1 MADPQQVLAQ
11 RVHDAIAASFGPEYG
26 GADPLIRPSS
36 FADYQANVALPLG
49 KRLGRPPREVAAELA
64 GRLDVTDMCATPE
77 VSGPGFINFT
87 LRDDWI
93 AAQAS
98 QMLGDSRLGLAPTAS
113 PQTVVVEYSSPN
125 VAKEMHVGHLRTTI
139 VGDAIA
145 RVLEF
150 AGHRVIRDNHV
161 GDWGTPFGMLI
172 EHLLD
177 VGADSAEAAL
187 LTTDPNA
194 FYQAARRKF
203 DNEPAFTERARNRL
217 VLLQAG
223 DPETMAIWQRLVDI
237 SREYLHQ
244 VYARL
249 GVSLTDDDIRGE
261 SFYNDLLAD
270 TVDELVE
277 EGIATVSE
285 GALCAFPAGFTGRE
299 GRPLPLIIRK
309 SDGGYNYASTDL
321 AAVRYRVDKLS
332 CDRSVYV
339 VGSEQALHF
348 QMVFAVARQAGWIPD
363 GVRFEHAQIG
373 MVLGQDGNRLR
384 TREGETPKL
393 SGLLQEGVDRARGIL
408 DELDAADRFDAAEL
422 DAVAEAVGIGAVKY
436 ADLSTARE
444 SAYLFDW
451 DRMISFRGNTGP
463 YLQYATA
470 RIRSIFRR
478 AAETGAAETAAA
490 ETAAAGTGAAGGT
503 GVGTGAEAAA
513 RRSDVAITAGP
524 ERALALRL
532 LSFGAVVT
540 QLGETAEPHRLCAYL
555 FDVASLFTT
564 FYEECPVLK
573 AEPASLRASRLALCV
588 LTLDVLTKGLDLLGV
603 PIPERM

>member
-1 MADPQQVLAQ
+1 M
-11 RVHDAIAASFGPEYG
+11 HDAIVASFGPDFG
-26 GADPLIRPSS
+26 DADPLIRPSS
-36 FADYQANVALPLG
+36 FADFQANVALPLG
-49 KRLGRPPREVAAELA
+49 KRLGRPPREVAAELTS
-64 GRLDVTDMCATPE
+64 RLDVAGICAEPE
-77 VSGPGFINFT
+77 VSGPGFINLT

-98 QMLGDSRLGLAPTAS
+98 QMLTDPRLGLPPVS
-113 PQTVVVEYSSPN
+113 HPQKIVVEYSSPN

-177 VGADSAEAAL
+177 VGVDSAEAGL

-203 DNEPAFTERARNRL
+203 DSDPAFTERARSRL
-217 VLLQAG
+217 VRLQAG
-223 DPETMAIWQRLVDI
+223 DPDTMAIWQRLVDI
-237 SREYLHQ
+237 SRGYLHQ
-244 VYARL
+244 VYTRL
-249 GVSLTDDDIRGE
+249 RVSLTDEDIRGE
-261 SFYNDLLAD
+261 SFYNDMLAD
-270 TVDELVE
+270 TVGQLE
-277 EGIATVSE
+277 ERGIAVVSE

-332 CDRSVYV
+332 ADRAIYV

-348 QMVFAVARQAGWIPD
+348 QMVFAVAIQAGWIPAEA
-363 GVRFEHAQIG
+363 RFEHAQIG

-408 DELDAADRFDAAEL
+408 DEVGASSRFDAAEL

-470 RIRSIFRR
+470 RIKSIFRR
-478 AAETGAAETAAA
+478 AGE
-490 ETAAAGTGAAGGT
+490 AGQ
-503 GVGTGAEAAA
+503 AEAGQAEADA
-513 RRSDVAITAGP
+513 RRSGVAITAGP

-532 LSFGAVVT
+532 LDFGAMVT

-573 AEPASLRASRLALCV
+573 AEPASLRASRLALCA
-588 LTLDVLTKGLDLLGV
+588 LTLDALTLGLTLLGV
-603 PIPERM
+603 PIPDRM

>member
-11 RVHDAIAASFGPEYG
+11 RVHDAIVASFGPEYG
-26 GADPLIRPSS
+26 DADPLIRPSS
-36 FADYQANVALPLG
+36 FADFQATVALPLG
-49 KRLGRPPREVAAELA
+49 KRLRRAPREVAAELG
-64 GRLDVTDMCATPE
+64 GRLDVADMCAAPE

-98 QMLGDSRLGLAPTAS
+98 QMLGDSRLGLAPADR

-177 VGADSAEAAL
+177 VGEDSAEAAL

-203 DNEPAFTERARNRL
+203 ENDPEFTERARSRL
-217 VLLQAG
+217 VRLQAG
-223 DPETMAIWQRLVDI
+223 DPDTLVIWQRLVDI
-237 SREYLHQ
+237 SREYLHR

-249 GVSLTDDDIRGE
+249 GVSLTDADIRGE
-261 SFYNDLLAD
+261 SFYNDMLAD
-270 TVDELVE
+270 TVGQLE
-277 EGIATVSE
+277 EKGIATQSE
-285 GALCAFPAGFTGRE
+285 GALCAFPPGFTGRE
-299 GRPLPLIIRK
+299 GKPLPLIIRK
-309 SDGGYNYASTDL
+309 SDGGYNYATTDL

-348 QMVFAVARQAGWIPD
+348 QMIFAVARQAGWIPE

-478 AAETGAAETAAA
+478 AADTAGAGATGGAVVTGA
-490 ETAAAGTGAAGGT
+490 
-503 GVGTGAEAAA
+503 GAEAAA
-513 RRSDVAITAGP
+513 RRRGVAISAGP

-532 LSFGAVVT
+532 LSFGAMVT

-573 AEPASLRASRLALCV
+573 AEPESLRDSRLALCV
-588 LTLDVLTKGLDLLGV
+588 LTLDVLAKGLGLLGV